1 MKKAKDTG
9 ATALLNRFVVNA
21 AKKPVAAGKGAG
33 NGKGKSP
40 AALKKAAAATS
51 NILLVPPQS
60 KWV

>member
-40 AALKKAAAATS
+40 AALKKAAAGRPVKFGKGAT
-51 NILLVPPQS
+51 
-60 KWV
+60 K